1 MSAIT
6 AEMEMELAQELA
18 HEHGAS
24 HEFEGSHEFAAAHEQ
39 ELAME
44 QEAFFNH
51 LAAMADR
58 GGRSQALRR
67 IALAAANEA
76 LRSVRTAPP
85 VIEGESEFA
94 HELSFELEAA
104 SNPLRV
110 QHANAMM
117 EHMSHEAVTAESEQ
131 EAAEQFLPLVPLAAK
146 VILPHAARFAAKALP
161 SLARKVA
168 PRIMARVVPHLTR
181 GVSQVARTLFRS
193 PATRPLLR
201 AVPNI
206 AKRTIAN
213 LAHWAAR
220 GRPITPQT
228 AVRLLARQTARTL
241 SSPRQAVTA
250 FRRSRAL
257 DHRYHR
263 AARRLIGRRAGA
275 PVPTIP
281 WRPVYSGPVYRTPVG
296 VASQPVYTGQPVM
309 GTYAPAAVAA
319 APVAI
324 APCQCFQPVNCASC
338 RR

>member
-6 AEMEMELAQELA
+6 PEMEMELAHEVA
-18 HEHGAS
+18 HEYEA
-24 HEFEGSHEFAAAHEQ
+24 HEFEAAHEQ
-39 ELAME
+39 ELAKE

-67 IALAAANEA
+67 IALAAAREA

-85 VIEGESEFA
+85 VIEGESEIA

-104 SNPLRV
+104 SNPLRAE
-110 QHANAMM
+110 HANAMM

-161 SLARKVA
+161 SLARRVA

-213 LAHWAAR
+213 VARLAVR

-241 SSPRQAVTA
+241 SSPRQAVIA

-257 DHRYHR
+257 DRRYHR
-263 AARRLIGRRAGA
+263 AARPLIGRRTVA
-275 PVPTIP
+275 PTPTIP
-281 WRPVYSGPVYRTPVG
+281 WRPIYSRTAYRAPMG
-296 VASQPVYTGQPVM
+296 VAAQPPMTGA
-309 GTYAPAAVAA
+309 YAPAGVAV

-338 RR
+338 GR

>member
-6 AEMEMELAQELA
+6 AEMEMELAHELA
-18 HEHGAS
+18 HEYEAS
-24 HEFEGSHEFAAAHEQ
+24 HEFEAAHEHQ
-39 ELAME
+39 LAME
-44 QEAFFNH
+44 QQAFFNH

-67 IALAAANEA
+67 IALVAAREA

-104 SNPLRV
+104 SNPLRAE
-110 QHANAMM
+110 HANAMM

-146 VILPHAARFAAKALP
+146 VILPHAAKFAAKALP
-161 SLARKVA
+161 SLAKKVA

-181 GVSQVARTLFRS
+181 GVSQVARTLFRNS
-193 PATRPLLR
+193 ATRPLLR

-206 AKRTIAN
+206 AKRTIASVAR
-213 LAHWAAR
+213 LAAQ
-220 GRPITPQT
+220 GRPITPST
-228 AVRLLARQTARTL
+228 AVSLLARQTARTL
-241 SSPRQAVTA
+241 SCPRQAVMA

-263 AARRLIGRRAGA
+263 AARRLIGRRTVA
-275 PVPTIP
+275 PTPAIP
-281 WRPVYSGPVYRTPVG
+281 WRPIYSRSVYGAPAG
-296 VASQPVYTGQPVM
+296 VAT
-309 GTYAPAAVAA
+309 API
-319 APVAI
+319 AI

-338 RR
+338 GR

>member
-6 AEMEMELAQELA
+6 AEMEMELEQELTHESA
-18 HEHGAS
+18 HEHEAS
-24 HEFEGSHEFAAAHEQ
+24 HEFESAHEH
-39 ELAME
+39 ELERE

-67 IALAAANEA
+67 IALAAARDA
-76 LRSVRTAPP
+76 LRSVRTVPR
-85 VIEGESEFA
+85 VIEGEAEFT

-104 SNPLRV
+104 LNPLRV
-110 QHANAMM
+110 QHVNAMM

-131 EAAEQFLPLVPLAAK
+131 EAAEQFLPLIPLAAK
-146 VILPHAARFAAKALP
+146 AILPHAVKFAAKAIP
-161 SLARKVA
+161 SLAKRVA
-168 PRIMARVVPHLTR
+168 PRIVSRVVPHLTR

-213 LAHWAAR
+213 VARLAAR
-220 GRPITPQT
+220 GQPITPRT

-241 SSPRQAVTA
+241 SSPRRAMMA

-263 AARRLIGRRAGA
+263 AARRFIGRPTATPA
-275 PVPTIP
+275 PAIP
-281 WRPVYSGPVYRTPVG
+281 WQPIYSRPVYHTPIG
-296 VASQPVYTGQPVM
+296 ATAQPVYNAQPVCPYC
-309 GTYAPAAVAA
+309 G
-319 APVAI
+319 
-324 APCQCFQPVNCASC
+324 
-338 RR
+338 R